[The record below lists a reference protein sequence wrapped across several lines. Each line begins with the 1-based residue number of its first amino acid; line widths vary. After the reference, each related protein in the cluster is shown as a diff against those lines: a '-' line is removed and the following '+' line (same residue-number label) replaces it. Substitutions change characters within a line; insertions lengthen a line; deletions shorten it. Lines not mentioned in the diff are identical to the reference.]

1 MTHLGDLDGK
11 EMSITIPTDDD
22 GYTGR
27 ECPREE
33 CLGYFKI
40 TFGTGLP
47 DSTRCFCPYCG
58 ATEEHDHFWTQD
70 QLKYSESVAMR
81 EFMGALHKD
90 LKAMEFEIKPPRNSM
105 FGIGMSLKVEPHRP
119 LPLHQYAESGLETHV
134 ECAGCSLKYAIYG
147 VFGFCPDCGVHNSR
161 DILEANLA
169 LVEKM
174 LVLAE
179 EQNDGAIRGKL
190 VENALEDCVS
200 AFDGWGRAACAAFDG
215 CAADP
220 AKAKSVS
227 FQNLKRARIK
237 VNDLFSYDL
246 ESALAPGEFEAAH
259 IVFQKRHLLAHRM
272 GVVDQPYLDST
283 GDQSEAIG
291 RKVSFA
297 ATEILAATS
306 ILRKVA
312 AGLLADLEAR
322 P

>member
-1 MTHLGDLDGK
+1 MTHLGDLDGN
-11 EMSITIPTDDD
+11 EMSVSIPADDD

-47 DSTRCFCPYCG
+47 DSTTCFCPYCG

-70 QLKYSESVAMR
+70 QLKYAESVAMR
-81 EFMGALHKD
+81 EVMGALHKD
-90 LKAMEFEIKPPRNSM
+90 LQAMEFEIKPPRNSM

-119 LPLHQYAESGLETHV
+119 LPLHQYAESRLETHV

-174 LVLAE
+174 LALAD
-179 EQNDGAIRGKL
+179 EQDDGPIREKL

-215 CAADP
+215 RATDP
-220 AKAKSVS
+220 ARARSVS
-227 FQNLKRARIK
+227 FQNLKRARTR
-237 VNDLFSYDL
+237 VNELFAYDL
-246 ESALAPGEFEAAH
+246 ESPLAPGEFDAAH
-259 IVFQKRHLLAHRM
+259 TVFQKRHVLAHCM
-272 GVVDQPYLDST
+272 GVVDQAYLDST
-283 GDQSEAIG
+283 GDQGATIR
-291 RKVSFA
+291 RKVPFGVA
-297 ATEILAATS
+297 EILAVTAV
-306 ILRKVA
+306 LRKTA
-312 AGLLADLEAR
+312 MGLVDHLEAR